1 MMTLYIITV
10 NNTEDGRQTGT
21 PSLVAH
27 AKLMGLIEYTY
38 TYLCEY
44 IVDGVS
50 VCTCMYVTK
59 YTECW
64 TYVHTDM
71 YKTKN
76 KESCRMACVIVHT
89 HRLLK

>member
-1 MMTLYIITV
+1 MTLYIITV
-10 NNTEDGRQTGT
+10 NNTEDGQQTET

-50 VCTCMYVTK
+50 VCTCTYVTK
-59 YTECW
+59 NTECW
-64 TYVHTDM
+64 TYMYIQYM
-71 YKTKN
+71 YKTKTRN
-76 KESCRMACVIVHT
+76 PAG
-89 HRLLK
+89 RLVSLYTLTGC